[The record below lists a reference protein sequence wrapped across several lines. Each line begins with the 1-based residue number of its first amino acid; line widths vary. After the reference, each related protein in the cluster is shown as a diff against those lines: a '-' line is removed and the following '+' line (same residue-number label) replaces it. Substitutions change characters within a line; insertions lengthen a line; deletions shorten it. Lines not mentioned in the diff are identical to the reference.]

1 MATEDH
7 LSEQA
12 QFEALLAEAQR
23 KLREAETAWYAA
35 FAAAPLGDQRI
46 MANAVYERLRNATRR
61 PF

>member
-1 MATEDH
+1 MATEDQ

-46 MANAVYERLRNATRR
+46 MANTV
-61 PF
+61 